1 MEILRG
7 ADNWPGWHITKQEDG
22 KVVVLGLWVHFVDIL
37 ETLEIISN
45 NILNMYSTDS
55 QKSCLPALGKLY
67 YTLESLAWMSLISAH
82 SVASRGTHGDLS
94 LLIIV
99 LM

>member
-7 ADNWPGWHITKQEDG
+7 ADNWPGWHIMKQEDG

-45 NILNMYSTDS
+45 NIFNMYSTD
-55 QKSCLPALGKLY
+55 
-67 YTLESLAWMSLISAH
+67 
-82 SVASRGTHGDLS
+82 
-94 LLIIV
+94 
-99 LM
+99 